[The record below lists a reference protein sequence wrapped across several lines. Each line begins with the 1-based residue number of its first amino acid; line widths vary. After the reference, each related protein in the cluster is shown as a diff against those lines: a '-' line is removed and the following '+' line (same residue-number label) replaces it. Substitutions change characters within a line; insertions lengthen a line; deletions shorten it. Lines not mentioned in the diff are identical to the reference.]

1 MWLPYYTPCWLVYPA
16 VLRDIKSVSLEL
28 QPSLDGNGKG
38 GELGQSTT
46 LVDVGIVLKI
56 MWKRA
61 EESITGIIN
70 N

>member
-38 GELGQSTT
+38 GEL
-46 LVDVGIVLKI
+46 VDVRIVLKI

-61 EESITGIIN
+61 EESNTGIIN

>member
-38 GELGQSTT
+38 GELGQSPT